1 MKRLHARS
9 PRSHSTFARHA
20 FAVFALLG
28 AADAARAQAPCPP
41 GTVPLCPT
49 TAPNW
54 PGPANYPFVA
64 AAPGDE
70 AASLGDVDADG
81 ITDLLVSDHD
91 LANWVAVFG
100 GRAHYVF
107 DSITYP
113 TNVIGDLPL
122 IWAAAA
128 ESSDSVDFGWEVQPA
143 GDLNGDGIAEILVG
157 DPGLRTP
164 TVHAGRAI
172 LYTSVPGSPVSWQR
186 AIVFTGPNLGTSSAP
201 VSSAFGWC
209 VASAGDMNG
218 DGVDDVVIGAPRANG
233 SGSGDAYLFDG
244 VRLADL
250 LSGSPLPATLAHTD
264 GVPLASRVTPS
275 SSVPSTAGGSF
286 GTVVMG
292 VGDIDGDGRDDMIVG
307 APSATNTA
315 GDDDAGAAYV
325 FTWPAGEANPELLLA
340 DQGTCPDDFFGYEAS
355 AVGDVLPE
363 SGGTP
368 RNEYA
373 VGAIQQDLIASPNGY
388 SGGYLQVRTFAAPKA
403 SALVYE
409 ERNPAAPS
417 PASACLPPAHS
428 YSHVRFGAYL
438 AGDPDNDG
446 DSRDADFDGDGRGE
460 LVHGDY
466 FHRGPSNEFAA
477 GAVWVYGSDAVNHA
491 TLPADRCAADAA
503 IALDLDPPTAVGSA
517 TEISLGEATAFL
529 PMASATGDFTEDF
542 PRYAVSADVPN
553 AASSRQIEVHTL
565 YGAATVETSLDGAPQ
580 PTLRWLSYSGADT
593 SLHWFDGK
601 LEFEATDPEYGLVLA
616 ISTEMGS
623 FDWDD
628 GLFGPF
634 PLSPAPNTGTLLY
647 AWTGANHP
655 TLADLVSPPFGM
667 VEFTYFPPNTVSP
680 SATPQERYVSLSA
693 ADHCGAYAGQQVFA
707 QVIEFDLNAPATSAR
722 ASDLVILRLAP

>member
-1 MKRLHARS
+1 MKSPHARS
-9 PRSHSTFARHA
+9 RRARSSFARHA
-20 FAVFALLG
+20 FAAFAVL
-28 AADAARAQAPCPP
+28 AAAGAARAQAPCPP

-54 PGPANYPFVA
+54 PGPANYPIVA

-70 AASLGDVDADG
+70 AAAIGDVDADG

-107 DSITYP
+107 DSVTYP
-113 TNVIGDLPL
+113 TNVVGDLPL

-128 ESSDSVDFGWEVQPA
+128 ESGDSVDFGWEVQPA

-157 DPGLRTP
+157 DPGIRTP

-172 LYTSVPGSPVSWQR
+172 LYRSVAGSPVSWQR
-186 AIVFTGPNLGTSSAP
+186 AIVFTGPDLGTPSAP
-201 VSSAFGWC
+201 ISSGFGWC

-218 DGVDDVVIGAPRANG
+218 DGIDDVVIGAPRAYGNN
-233 SGSGDAYLFDG
+233 SGEAYLF
-244 VRLADL
+244 
-250 LSGSPLPATLAHTD
+250 SGATLATTLAGAPLPVYVAHTT
-264 GVPLASRVTPS
+264 GTTLSTRVTS
-275 SSVPSTAGGSF
+275 SSTVPSPASSNF

-292 VGDIDGDGRDDMIVG
+292 VGDVDGDGRDDVLVG
-307 APSATNTA
+307 APSATNTSGA
-315 GDDDAGAAYV
+315 DDAGAAYV
-325 FTWPAGEANPELLLA
+325 FAWANGAPSPTVLLA
-340 DQGTCPDDFFGYEAS
+340 DQGTCPDDFFGYEVS
-355 AVGDVLPE
+355 AVGDVVPE
-363 SGGTP
+363 SGAP

-373 VGAIQQDLIASPNGY
+373 VGAIQQDLLASPNGY
-388 SGGYLQVRTFAAPKA
+388 TGGYLQVRSFVAPNT

-409 ERNPAAPS
+409 KRNVAAPS
-417 PASACLPPAHS
+417 PASGCVPSAHT

-446 DSRDADFDGDGRGE
+446 DSRDSDLDGDGLGE

-466 FHRGPSNEFAA
+466 FHRGGSNEFAA
-477 GAVWVYGSDAVNHA
+477 GAVWVYASDAIDHA
-491 TLPADRCAADAA
+491 TLPTDQCAADDA
-503 IALDLDPPTAVGSA
+503 IALNLDPPTAVGQA

-529 PMASATGDFTEDF
+529 PMASFVGEYTEDF

-553 AASSRQIEVHTL
+553 SASLRQIEVHTL
-565 YGAATVETSLDGAPQ
+565 YGAATVEASLDGGPQ
-580 PTLRWLSYSGADT
+580 PTLRWLSYSGNDT

-623 FDWDD
+623 FDWGD
-628 GLFGPF
+628 GLSGPF

-647 AWTGANHP
+647 AWTGASHP
-655 TLADLVSPPFGM
+655 TMADLASPPLGM
-667 VEFTYFPPNTVSP
+667 VEFSYFAPY
-680 SATPQERYVSLSA
+680 TPTEKVISLSA
-693 ADHCGAYAGQQVFA
+693 GAHCGAYAGQQVFA
-707 QVIEFDLNAPATSAR
+707 QVIEFDLNAPAASAR
-722 ASDLVILRLAP
+722 ASDLLILRLAP